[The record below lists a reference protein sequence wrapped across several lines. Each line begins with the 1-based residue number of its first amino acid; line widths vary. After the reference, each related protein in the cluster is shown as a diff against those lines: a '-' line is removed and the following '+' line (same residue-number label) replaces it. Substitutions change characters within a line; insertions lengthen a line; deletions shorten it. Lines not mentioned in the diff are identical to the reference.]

1 MMNKFFSLLSGF
13 IFGLGLTLSSMTNP
27 AKVIGFLDITGKWD
41 PSLMFVMIGAIVI
54 SAPIFYLL
62 RNKTKPLFDLSFE
75 IPTIKNLDKQLI
87 LGASLFGLG
96 WGMVGFCPGP
106 AISSLALLNPLSI
119 LFVISMVVDFYSS
132 RIFPTKKKSIFHE

>member
-27 AKVIGFLDITGKWD
+27 AKVIGFLDITDNWD

-62 RNKTKPLFDLSFE
+62 RNKTKPLFDSNFE
-75 IPTIKNLDKQLI
+75 IPNIKNLDKQLI

-96 WGMVGFCPGP
+96 WGMVGLCPGP
-106 AISSLALLNPLSI
+106 AIASLALLKPFSI
-119 LFVISMVVDFYSS
+119 IFVIAMAGGFYISKF
-132 RIFPTKKKSIFHE
+132 IKFTT

>member
-13 IFGLGLTLSSMTNP
+13 IFGLGLTISSMTNP
-27 AKVIGFLDITGKWD
+27 AKVIGFLDITGNWD
-41 PSLMFVMIGAIVI
+41 PSLMFVMIGAIAI

-62 RNKTKPLFDLSFE
+62 RNKTKPLFSLNFE

-87 LGASLFGLG
+87 LGASLFGIG

-106 AISSLALLNPLSI
+106 AIASLALLKPFSAI
-119 LFVISMVVDFYSS
+119 FVIAMAGGFYISKF
-132 RIFPTKKKSIFHE
+132 IKIDN

>member
-27 AKVIGFLDITGKWD
+27 AKVIGFLDITDNWD

-62 RNKTKPLFDLSFE
+62 RNKTKPLFELNFE
-75 IPTIKNLDKQLI
+75 IPTVKNLDKQLI
-87 LGASLFGLG
+87 LGSSLFGIG
-96 WGMVGFCPGP
+96 WGIVGFCPGP
-106 AISSLALLNPLSI
+106 AISSLFLLNPLSI
-119 LFVISMVVDFYSS
+119 LFVISMVLGFYSS
-132 RIFPTKKKSIFHE
+132 KIFFSET